1 MLQLLLRAIIGVICY
16 LVFFYALPL
25 VLQLL
30 NVHPPAALVELLHVA
45 ALIAVLIY
53 IVWGRPLPVPPAS

>member
-1 MLQLLLRAIIGVICY
+1 MLQFLLRAIVGVIGY

-25 VLQLL
+25 VLDLL
-30 NVHPPAALVELLHVA
+30 GIRSPAALFELLHLA

-53 IVWGRPLPVPPAS
+53 IVWGRPLPVPW